1 MRSLWLALLLCLM
14 APVLLAQQAKG
25 LEAAAESARRAW
37 AGHDPAGLVASSPQV
52 LVRLPGVEP
61 SAPVSRAQAAALVR
75 DYLRRAE
82 EVSTEVGAVREA
94 GQGRG
99 LVELVRRYRMVGTQ
113 QIREQRILLSYE
125 QGESGW
131 VLSEL
136 RIGG

>member
-1 MRSLWLALLLCLM
+1 MRSIGLAVALSLV
-14 APVLLAQQAKG
+14 APVLAAQQANG
-25 LEAAAESARRAW
+25 LKAAAESARRAW

-82 EVSTEVGAVREA
+82 EVSTEVVAVREA

-99 LVELVRRYRMVGTQ
+99 LVEIVRRYRMVGTQ

-125 QGESGW
+125 QGAAGW